1 MIKQVF
7 RQALHHHLT
16 GESAKTAYYSFLSL
30 FPLLLVAFAL
40 TGILGGHGVFDVL
53 AGRLEQA
60 APPAAARYVER
71 YIREVTDS
79 RRPDI
84 LSVGILL
91 GLWTGSNIFVALS
104 EGLNRIYGIPKGR
117 RWWKRRLIAVGT
129 LAAGLVLLVGGALIL
144 LAGGKLHAA
153 SGLAGAWGLLRY
165 PLVYAMLTLLLSL
178 IYYTLPN
185 LDQSR
190 SGRAI
195 TLGAVVGTA
204 VWFVATI
211 GFRFYI
217 SHFRNYG
224 RTYGFVG
231 AVIVLLLW
239 LFLTAYAILF
249 GGEVAAVAE
258 ARGSAAGPRT

>member
-1 MIKQVF
+1 
-7 RQALHHHLT
+7 
-16 GESAKTAYYSFLSL
+16 
-30 FPLLLVAFAL
+30 
-40 TGILGGHGVFDVL
+40 
-53 AGRLEQA
+53 
-60 APPAAARYVER
+60 
-71 YIREVTDS
+71 
-79 RRPDI
+79 
-84 LSVGILL
+84 
-91 GLWTGSNIFVALS
+91 
-104 EGLNRIYGIPKGR
+104 
-117 RWWKRRLIAVGT
+117 
-129 LAAGLVLLVGGALIL
+129 
-144 LAGGKLHAA
+144 
-153 SGLAGAWGLLRY
+153 
-165 PLVYAMLTLLLSL
+165 MLTLLLSL

-185 LDQSR
+185 RDQSR